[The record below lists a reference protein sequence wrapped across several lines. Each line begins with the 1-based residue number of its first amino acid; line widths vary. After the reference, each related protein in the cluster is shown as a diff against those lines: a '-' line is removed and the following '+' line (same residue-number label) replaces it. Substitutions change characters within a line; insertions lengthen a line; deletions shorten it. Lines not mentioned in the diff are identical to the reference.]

1 MLEAAF
7 VDTPP
12 STRQTASKETKKLAT
27 VTTQLENA
35 NATIALLEKEKLKLK
50 GKDCKECKRLTQE
63 LSKTTNEPAGSVPV
77 KTHKAL
83 ESRATKAEK
92 RAEKAEKELADA
104 VAVARA
110 KPDGD
115 SKAVK
120 EAAKDAK
127 KTHDAQ
133 QSEIERLEK
142 AIRDAKKVNDSE
154 IDRLNK
160 VLKSE
165 RAEGTKSTT
174 QSTKKITELEKIR
187 ADHEKVAA
195 GNVLANMQDTTRAA
209 KIAEE
214 ESKKLGEVEAQ
225 AGNLSIQLESS
236 KAALAIAR
244 SELREAKENVVRLTA
259 EATEKSGVSEK
270 AEAANKELSRK
281 QSKKHDRLEKDNATL
296 VAEKEKL
303 QSELATLTRKLKK
316 GEEKKTKLNL
326 ALTAQLKVST
336 ELDALRKNLMKDLKA
351 ANSKLIERE
360 IMDHTAKDKLGFYQ
374 SQLEKAEASAHKH
387 EQQALRLQA
396 LDEAR
401 NQKSNPESE
410 EPFRKTSRFVSPPP
424 TRGGRSFLMSP
435 IPMESLEGDS
445 PSADEARM
453 VLKRLSAKCTT
464 NHTCRRRTRQWQIG

>member
-104 VAVARA
+104 VARA

-142 AIRDAKKVNDSE
+142 AFRDAKKVNESE

-160 VLKSE
+160 LLKSE
-165 RAEGTKSTT
+165 RAEATKSTT
-174 QSTKKITELEKIR
+174 QSTKKITELEKMR

-195 GNVLANMQDTTRAA
+195 GKVLANMQDTTRAA

-214 ESKKLGEVEAQ
+214 ESDRKK
-225 AGNLSIQLESS
+225 NLSVQLESS
-236 KAALAIAR
+236 KAALATAR

-336 ELDALRKNLMKDLKA
+336 ELDALRKNLKKDLKA

-374 SQLEKAEASAHKH
+374 SQLEKAEASA
-387 EQQALRLQA
+387 QALRLQA

-401 NQKSNPESE
+401 NQKSNPEYE

-424 TRGGRSFLMSP
+424 TRGGRRSGYSMSP

-453 VLKRLSAKCTT
+453 VLKRLSAPQKCTT